1 MVKLMEVE
9 ELNFLK
15 EEFKKVNV
23 QIEKLQYS
31 PTLLI
36 NRNSPHYLK

>member
-23 QIEKLQYS
+23 HIEKLQYS

-36 NRNSPHYLK
+36 NNRSHFLK